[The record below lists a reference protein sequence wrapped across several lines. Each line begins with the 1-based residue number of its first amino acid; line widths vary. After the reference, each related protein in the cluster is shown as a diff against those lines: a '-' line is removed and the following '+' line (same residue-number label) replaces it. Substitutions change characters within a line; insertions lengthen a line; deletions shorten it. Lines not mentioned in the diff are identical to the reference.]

1 MVVVCPPTPLVT
13 IYNGWYVGFSNRKF
27 YLAICLSYA
36 SAFVFFVAVGVTCS
50 PNQLFPCAFSL
61 GLK

>member
-1 MVVVCPPTPLVT
+1 MVVCPPTPLVT